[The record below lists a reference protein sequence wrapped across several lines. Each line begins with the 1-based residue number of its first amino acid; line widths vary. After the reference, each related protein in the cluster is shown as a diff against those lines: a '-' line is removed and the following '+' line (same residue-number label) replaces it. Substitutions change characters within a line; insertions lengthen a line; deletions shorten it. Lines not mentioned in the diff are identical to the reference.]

1 MIISGGAII
10 SGGVILQSIKYGVS
24 DAILAALVDS
34 RNISSNGYN
43 YQIMVIKRGIVW
55 IFY

>member
-34 RNISSNGYN
+34 RNISSNGHN